1 MAQAG
6 PVTDV
11 VQRLF
16 TELKSKN
23 EEVRVRASFEL
34 YDNVLTVSRG
44 GFHQAGLF
52 DKLAYLLIA
61 LYRLGPREIPRILQC
76 RQPAHRPTGRHGQR
90 RE

>member
-16 TELKSKN
+16 TDLKSKN
-23 EEVRVRASFEL
+23 EEARVRASFEL

-44 GFHQAGLF
+44 MVPA
-52 DKLAYLLIA
+52 DS
-61 LYRLGPREIPRILQC
+61 C
-76 RQPAHRPTGRHGQR
+76 RYFY
-90 RE
+90 

>member
-23 EEVRVRASFEL
+23 EDARVKASYEL
-34 YDNVLTVSRG
+34 YENVLTVSRG
-44 GFHQAGLF
+44 NILTATILF
-52 DKLAYLLIA
+52 
-61 LYRLGPREIPRILQC
+61 
-76 RQPAHRPTGRHGQR
+76 PAS
-90 RE
+90 

>member
-44 GFHQAGLF
+44 EFLRVRLS
-52 DKLAYLLIA
+52 DKLTY
-61 LYRLGPREIPRILQC
+61 
-76 RQPAHRPTGRHGQR
+76 
-90 RE
+90 

>member
-16 TELKSKN
+16 NELKSKN

-44 GFHQAGLF
+44 AFHHIWLLV
-52 DKLAYLLIA
+52 KL
-61 LYRLGPREIPRILQC
+61 RN
-76 RQPAHRPTGRHGQR
+76 
-90 RE
+90 